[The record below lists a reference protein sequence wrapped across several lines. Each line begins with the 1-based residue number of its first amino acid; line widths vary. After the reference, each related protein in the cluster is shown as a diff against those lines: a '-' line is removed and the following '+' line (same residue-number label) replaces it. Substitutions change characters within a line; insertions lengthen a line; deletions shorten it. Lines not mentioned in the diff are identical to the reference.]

1 MAEQSHGEWHQ
12 LVPFDYDAVETI
24 EENPRRY
31 TIDEVAEALSEIVRW
46 LINDGNAQR
55 RGIFNRAITLAFLI
69 QPNFVGIFSQ
79 VMLAKRL
86 RLSEAQTSFI
96 VKSFVERF
104 GFMAAHLRTRS
115 REKCRKHRKQQSN
128 ARVLPEGER

>member
-79 VMLAKRL
+79 VTLCRERL
-86 RLSEAQTSFI
+86 
-96 VKSFVERF
+96 
-104 GFMAAHLRTRS
+104 
-115 REKCRKHRKQQSN
+115 CHR
-128 ARVLPEGER
+128 